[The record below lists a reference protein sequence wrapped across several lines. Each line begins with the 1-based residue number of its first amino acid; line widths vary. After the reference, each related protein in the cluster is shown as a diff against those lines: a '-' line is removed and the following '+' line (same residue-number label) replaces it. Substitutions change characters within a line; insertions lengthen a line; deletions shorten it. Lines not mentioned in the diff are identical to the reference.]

1 MTASLQVRNDKVYVV
16 LSWKHGR
23 SRKQKWVL
31 TDLPLKYGKRIGEE
45 KRLSVLKEWEPKI
58 CINYESIKLGD
69 YLRDWV
75 ERKKDSVEETTYR
88 EYRRMVNN
96 TIAPYFDESGLSLAE
111 CKVIHIESFYRKRM
125 KEKGISANT
134 VSHYQACLYSALK
147 DACRLE
153 LIPSNPAEKVVLPKV
168 KKYKGTYCTVDE
180 INKMIEAS
188 VKTRLEIPIYLASWF
203 GMRRGEIAGL
213 KWENVD
219 FEHRTLTVN
228 GVLSYCSGTRDRV
241 QYRDHTKSEAGMRA
255 FPLSEA
261 HLTMFKH
268 WRAQQAENRL
278 LAGGEYDAAWK
289 EFVCVDEMGKIIS
302 PNYISWAFPIFI
314 KKNGFRKVRFHD
326 LRHTNAVMLLSNGAS
341 MQEVQDW
348 LGHENYSTT
357 DEYYGGIMA
366 ETKKHTSVILD
377 NVLSKKK
384 KFG

>member
-1 MTASLQVRNDKVYVV
+1 M
-16 LSWKHGR
+16 
-23 SRKQKWVL
+23 
-31 TDLPLKYGKRIGEE
+31 
-45 KRLSVLKEWEPKI
+45 
-58 CINYESIKLGD
+58 
-69 YLRDWV
+69 
-75 ERKKDSVEETTYR
+75 
-88 EYRRMVNN
+88 
-96 TIAPYFDESGLSLAE
+96 
-111 CKVIHIESFYRKRM
+111 
-125 KEKGISANT
+125 
-134 VSHYQACLYSALK
+134 
-147 DACRLE
+147 
-153 LIPSNPAEKVVLPKV
+153 
-168 KKYKGTYCTVDE
+168 
-180 INKMIEAS
+180 
-188 VKTRLEIPIYLASWF
+188 KTRLEIPIYLASWF

-228 GVLSYCSGTRDRV
+228 GVPSYCSGTRDRV
-241 QYRDHTKSEAGMRA
+241 QYWDHTKSEAGMRA

-357 DEYYGGIMA
+357 DKYYGGIMA